1 MPIQSLGIFDR
12 VFDWVVDKIFSPIID
27 WLSKILNSIFEWIL
41 NTIVI
46 PLLKP
51 VFDFLW
57 NIVIANIADLF
68 YTFIYTGYCKML
80 WLLDQLQSGFDVLI
94 GLKDVT
100 YTSAD
105 TGVKTQS
112 TLLQYFMNNEIIRNA
127 VISITFIALA
137 LSVIFAIYAVM
148 RSTLDFDFEGK
159 RPVGRVLNSVAKTM
173 IAFLLVPVI
182 AVFGVSLASIVLK
195 QTCTAI
201 SGGDASLGKWVLAI
215 SSIDAGRGNP
225 PTPFTNPSTGLVNEP
240 WASLVGG
247 ETDYITFGLKIHVSQ
262 IDYLLGYASII
273 FMSIV
278 MIMCLFTFIKRIFDI
293 MIMYITSPYFVS
305 TIVLDDGEKFKRWR
319 ENFIARVLVGFGSV
333 IGMRIF
339 LMMVPVIMNDQL
351 KIFDSVAGNIT
362 GGYVIRLVF
371 ILGGMFAVYKSSTL
385 LTGIISANVAA
396 EENMNNAMVGGL
408 LMAGAKKGGSFLWSK
423 GKAAFGE
430 FSKKSKAG
438 GSGGAN
444 GGAGGSSNK
453 FSGGS
458 GMNPGKGNFPQN
470 SLSEQQKKQKFG
482 AAVAGATG
490 KHDNLDTSDYAPLYG
505 ENKDKSYL
513 KDGAQVKDKQKG
525 KDSFDDALG
534 DIHKLYEPRQKNTL
548 SDKEYDDTLSSVSEL
563 FSEGGLGSSNKA
575 DDDMYDGISN
585 LFNEGDNAY
594 SNNNDNDPYDGLS
607 NLFNEN
613 SDNGTS
619 AQDIVK
625 PANPLES
632 ARHTSSSASGTSSSS
647 GSSGS
652 AQYTGGSSSGSS
664 GSAQYTGGSSS
675 GSSGSAHYTGGSSSG
690 SSGSAHYSGGSS
702 SGSSGS
708 AQYTGGSSSSHSGSA
723 QYTGGSS
730 SSHSDSAQY
739 SGGSSS
745 GNSGSS
751 QYTGGTGSVDSTFK
765 SAANDP
771 LINPESKIASSV
783 SSASGS
789 ARPVDTAFS
798 SATSDPLKNTSQ
810 NSARPVDTKFT
821 PASDDPLLRPRN
833 NHKNDSGKF

>member
-12 VFDWVVDKIFSPIID
+12 VFDWVCNKIFNPIIE

-80 WLLDQLQSGFDVLI
+80 WLLDQLQNGFDVLI

-100 YTSAD
+100 YTSAE
-105 TGVKTQS
+105 TGAKTQS

-127 VISITFIALA
+127 LISITFIALA
-137 LSVIFAIYAVM
+137 LSIIFSIYAIM

-159 RPVGRVLNSVAKTM
+159 RPVGRVLNSVAKMM
-173 IAFLLVPVI
+173 IAFLIVPVI

-201 SGGDASLGKWVLAI
+201 SGSDASLGKWVLAI

-225 PTPFTNPSTGLVNEP
+225 PASFNDPNTGLVAEP
-240 WASLVGG
+240 WASLVAG
-247 ETDYITFGLKIHVSQ
+247 ETNYLSFATQIHISRIDYI
-262 IDYLLGYASII
+262 LGYASII

-293 MIMYITSPYFVS
+293 IIMYITSPYFVS

-362 GGYVIRLVF
+362 GGYVIKLVF

-408 LMAGAKKGGSFLWSK
+408 LMAGAKKGGNFLWSK
-423 GKAAFGE
+423 GKAALGGL
-430 FSKKSKAG
+430 SKSSKSGAASG
-438 GSGGAN
+438 AGSGKGGTGGT

-453 FSGGS
+453 FSGG
-458 GMNPGKGNFPQN
+458 GMSAGKFN
-470 SLSEQQKKQKFG
+470 S
-482 AAVAGATG
+482 A
-490 KHDNLDTSDYAPLYG
+490 NLDKVLG
-505 ENKDKSYL
+505 L
-513 KDGAQVKDKQKG
+513 KDGQIKDDYIAKNNQENELQPLSQIKG
-525 KDSFDDALG
+525 LKNPDIDDDYLSNDKSAGNADTTGIKTVNDSKGIDKFEMASDAIKKNGEFVDSGLVNNPVFD
-534 DIHKLYEPRQKNTL
+534 L
-548 SDKEYDDTLSSVSEL
+548 SDNLIDNDYNSDSDDEKSPHYDGDLSDSILSDYSVSDTDGTAK
-563 FSEGGLGSSNKA
+563 FIDNNISDISSLIS
-575 DDDMYDGISN
+575 DDNYRPAAEAEDKRDSDEIAERYAARAKRM
-585 LFNEGDNAY
+585 AAR
-594 SNNNDNDPYDGLS
+594 NN
-607 NLFNEN
+607 
-613 SDNGTS
+613 
-619 AQDIVK
+619 
-625 PANPLES
+625 
-632 ARHTSSSASGTSSSS
+632 SSA
-647 GSSGS
+647 
-652 AQYTGGSSSGSS
+652 
-664 GSAQYTGGSSS
+664 
-675 GSSGSAHYTGGSSSG
+675 
-690 SSGSAHYSGGSS
+690 
-702 SGSSGS
+702 
-708 AQYTGGSSSSHSGSA
+708 
-723 QYTGGSS
+723 
-730 SSHSDSAQY
+730 
-739 SGGSSS
+739 
-745 GNSGSS
+745 
-751 QYTGGTGSVDSTFK
+751 V
-765 SAANDP
+765 NDP

-783 SSASGS
+783 SSSGS

-798 SATSDPLKNTSQ
+798 SASSDPLKNSSQ

-821 PASDDPLLRPRN
+821 PTSDDPLLRPRN

>member
-12 VFDWVVDKIFSPIID
+12 VFDWVVDKIFSPIIG

-100 YTSAD
+100 YTSAE

-159 RPVGRVLNSVAKTM
+159 RPVGRVLNSVAKMM

-225 PTPFTNPSTGLVNEP
+225 PTPFTNPNTGLVNEP

-278 MIMCLFTFIKRIFDI
+278 MIMCLFTFIKRIFDV

-408 LMAGAKKGGSFLWSK
+408 LMAGAKKGGSFLWGK
-423 GKAAFGE
+423 GKAAFGGL
-430 FSKKSKAG
+430 SKGSKAG
-438 GSGGAN
+438 GTGGAGGAKGGT

-453 FSGGS
+453 FSGGT
-458 GMNPGKGNFPQN
+458 GMSAGKFN
-470 SLSEQQKKQKFG
+470 SAKL
-482 AAVAGATG
+482 
-490 KHDNLDTSDYAPLYG
+490 DNVLG
-505 ENKDKSYL
+505 L
-513 KDGAQVKDKQKG
+513 KDGQIKDDYIAKNDKENELQPLSQIKG
-525 KDSFDDALG
+525 LENLDIDDDYLSNDKSAGNADTTGIKTVNDSKGIDKFEMASDAIKKDGEFVDSGLVNNPVFD
-534 DIHKLYEPRQKNTL
+534 L
-548 SDKEYDDTLSSVSEL
+548 SDNLIDNDYSSDSDDEKSPHYDGDLSDSILSDYSVPDTEGTAKFIDDNASDISSLINSDYSNPETDETAKFIDNSVSDI
-563 FSEGGLGSSNKA
+563 GSL
-575 DDDMYDGISN
+575 I
-585 LFNEGDNAY
+585 
-594 SNNNDNDPYDGLS
+594 
-607 NLFNEN
+607 N
-613 SDNGTS
+613 SDYSVPDTEGTAKFIDNS
-619 AQDIVK
+619 VSDISSLISDENYRPTAEAEDK
-625 PANPLES
+625 RDSDEIAERYA
-632 ARHTSSSASGTSSSS
+632 ARAKRMAARN
-647 GSSGS
+647 SGS
-652 AQYTGGSSSGSS
+652 AQY
-664 GSAQYTGGSSS
+664 SA
-675 GSSGSAHYTGGSSSG
+675 GSSSG
-690 SSGSAHYSGGSS
+690 SSGSAHYSGG
-702 SGSSGS
+702 
-708 AQYTGGSSSSHSGSA
+708 
-723 QYTGGSS
+723 
-730 SSHSDSAQY
+730 
-739 SGGSSS
+739 
-745 GNSGSS
+745 
-751 QYTGGTGSVDSTFK
+751 TGSVNSTFT

-771 LINPESKIASSV
+771 LINPESTIASSV

-789 ARPVDTAFS
+789 SRPTDTAFS
-798 SATSDPLKNTSQ
+798 SAANDPLKNPSQ

>member
-12 VFDWVVDKIFSPIID
+12 VFDWVCNKIFNPIIE

-80 WLLDQLQSGFDVLI
+80 WLLDQLQNGFDVLI

-100 YTSAD
+100 YTSAE
-105 TGVKTQS
+105 TGAKTQS

-127 VISITFIALA
+127 LISITFIALA
-137 LSVIFAIYAVM
+137 LSIIFSIYAIM

-159 RPVGRVLNSVAKTM
+159 RPVGRVLNSVAKMM
-173 IAFLLVPVI
+173 IAFLIVPVI

-225 PTPFTNPSTGLVNEP
+225 PASFNDPNTGLVAEP
-240 WASLVGG
+240 WASLVAG
-247 ETDYITFGLKIHVSQ
+247 ETNYLSFATQIHISRIDYI
-262 IDYLLGYASII
+262 LGYASII

-293 MIMYITSPYFVS
+293 IIMYITSPYFVS

-362 GGYVIRLVF
+362 GGYVIKLVF

-408 LMAGAKKGGSFLWSK
+408 LMAGAKKGGNFLWSK
-423 GKAAFGE
+423 GKAALGGL
-430 FSKKSKAG
+430 SKNSKSGAASG
-438 GSGGAN
+438 AGSGKGGTGGT

-453 FSGGS
+453 FSGGGT
-458 GMNPGKGNFPQN
+458 GMSAGKFN
-470 SLSEQQKKQKFG
+470 S
-482 AAVAGATG
+482 A
-490 KHDNLDTSDYAPLYG
+490 NLDKVLG
-505 ENKDKSYL
+505 L
-513 KDGAQVKDKQKG
+513 KDGQIKDDYIAKNDKENELQPLSQIKG
-525 KDSFDDALG
+525 LENLDIDDDYLSNDKSAGNADTTGIKTVNDSKGIDKFEMASDAIKKNGEFVDSGLVNNPAFD
-534 DIHKLYEPRQKNTL
+534 L
-548 SDKEYDDTLSSVSEL
+548 SDDLIDNDYSSDSDDEKSQH
-563 FSEGGLGSSNKA
+563 
-575 DDDMYDGISN
+575 YDGDLSDSILS
-585 LFNEGDNAY
+585 DY
-594 SNNNDNDPYDGLS
+594 SNPETDGTAKFIDNNISDISSLISDDNYRPAAEAEDKRD
-607 NLFNEN
+607 
-613 SDNGTS
+613 SDEI
-619 AQDIVK
+619 AERY
-625 PANPLES
+625 A
-632 ARHTSSSASGTSSSS
+632 ARAKRMAARNNSSA
-647 GSSGS
+647 
-652 AQYTGGSSSGSS
+652 
-664 GSAQYTGGSSS
+664 
-675 GSSGSAHYTGGSSSG
+675 
-690 SSGSAHYSGGSS
+690 
-702 SGSSGS
+702 
-708 AQYTGGSSSSHSGSA
+708 
-723 QYTGGSS
+723 
-730 SSHSDSAQY
+730 
-739 SGGSSS
+739 
-745 GNSGSS
+745 
-751 QYTGGTGSVDSTFK
+751 V
-765 SAANDP
+765 NDP

-783 SSASGS
+783 SSSG
-789 ARPVDTAFS
+789 
-798 SATSDPLKNTSQ
+798 
-810 NSARPVDTKFT
+810 SARPVDTKFT

>member
-12 VFDWVVDKIFSPIID
+12 VFDWVVSKIFNPIIE

-80 WLLDQLQSGFDVLI
+80 WLLDQLQNGFDVLI

-100 YTSAD
+100 YTSAE
-105 TGVKTQS
+105 TGAKTQS

-127 VISITFIALA
+127 LISITFIALA
-137 LSVIFAIYAVM
+137 LSIIFSIYAIM

-159 RPVGRVLNSVAKTM
+159 RPVGRVLNSVVKMM
-173 IAFLLVPVI
+173 IAFLIVPVI

-225 PTPFTNPSTGLVNEP
+225 PASFNDPNTGLVAEP
-240 WASLVGG
+240 WASLVAG
-247 ETDYITFGLKIHVSQ
+247 ETNYLSFATQIHISRIDYI
-262 IDYLLGYASII
+262 LGYASII

-293 MIMYITSPYFVS
+293 IIMYITSPYFVS

-362 GGYVIRLVF
+362 GGYVIKLVF

-408 LMAGAKKGGSFLWSK
+408 LMAGAKKGGNFLWSK
-423 GKAAFGE
+423 GKAAFGGL
-430 FSKKSKAG
+430 SKNSKSGAASG
-438 GSGGAN
+438 AGSGKGSGK
-444 GGAGGSSNK
+444 GGTGGSSNK
-453 FSGGS
+453 FSGGT
-458 GMNPGKGNFPQN
+458 GMSAGKFN
-470 SLSEQQKKQKFG
+470 SANAGKFNS
-482 AAVAGATG
+482 A
-490 KHDNLDTSDYAPLYG
+490 KLDNVLG
-505 ENKDKSYL
+505 L
-513 KDGAQVKDKQKG
+513 KDGQIKDDYIAKNDQENELQPLSQIKG
-525 KDSFDDALG
+525 LENLDIDDDYLSNDKSAGNADTTGIKTVNDSKGIDKFEMASDAIKKDGEFVDSGLVNNPIFD
-534 DIHKLYEPRQKNTL
+534 L
-548 SDKEYDDTLSSVSEL
+548 SDSLIDNDYSSDSDDEKSPHYDGDLSDSILSDYSVPDTDGTAKFLDDNASDLSSLINSDYSNPETDDTAKFIDNSVSDLSSL
-563 FSEGGLGSSNKA
+563 
-575 DDDMYDGISN
+575 I
-585 LFNEGDNAY
+585 
-594 SNNNDNDPYDGLS
+594 
-607 NLFNEN
+607 N
-613 SDNGTS
+613 SDYSVSDTDGTAKFIDNS
-619 AQDIVK
+619 VSDLSSLISDDNYRPTAAAEDKRDSDEI
-625 PANPLES
+625 AERYA
-632 ARHTSSSASGTSSSS
+632 ARAKRMAARNNSSA
-647 GSSGS
+647 
-652 AQYTGGSSSGSS
+652 
-664 GSAQYTGGSSS
+664 
-675 GSSGSAHYTGGSSSG
+675 
-690 SSGSAHYSGGSS
+690 
-702 SGSSGS
+702 
-708 AQYTGGSSSSHSGSA
+708 
-723 QYTGGSS
+723 
-730 SSHSDSAQY
+730 
-739 SGGSSS
+739 
-745 GNSGSS
+745 
-751 QYTGGTGSVDSTFK
+751 V
-765 SAANDP
+765 NDP

-783 SSASGS
+783 SSSGS

-798 SATSDPLKNTSQ
+798 SASSDPLKNPSQ

-833 NHKNDSGKF
+833 NHKNDSEKF

>member
-159 RPVGRVLNSVAKTM
+159 RPVGRVLNSVAKMM

-182 AVFGVSLASIVLK
+182 SVFGISLASIVLK

-225 PTPFTNPSTGLVNEP
+225 PTPFTNPNTGLVNEP

-247 ETDYITFGLKIHVSQ
+247 ETDYISFGLQIHASQ

-293 MIMYITSPYFVS
+293 IIMYITSPYFVS

-408 LMAGAKKGGSFLWSK
+408 LMAGAKKGGNFLWSK
-423 GKAAFGE
+423 GKAAFGGL
-430 FSKKSKAG
+430 SKGSKAG
-438 GSGGAN
+438 GAGGAKGGT

-453 FSGGS
+453 FSGGT
-458 GMNPGKGNFPQN
+458 GMSAGKFN
-470 SLSEQQKKQKFG
+470 SAK
-482 AAVAGATG
+482 
-490 KHDNLDTSDYAPLYG
+490 LDKVLG
-505 ENKDKSYL
+505 L
-513 KDGAQVKDKQKG
+513 KDGQIKDDYIAKNDKG
-525 KDSFDDALG
+525 NELQPLSQIKGLENLDIDDNYLSNDKSAGNADTTGIKTVNDSKGIDKFEMASDAIKKNGEFVDSGLVNNPVFD
-534 DIHKLYEPRQKNTL
+534 L
-548 SDKEYDDTLSSVSEL
+548 SDDLINNDYSSDSDDEKSPHYDGDLSDSILSDYSVPDTDGTAKFIDDNASDLSSLINS
-563 FSEGGLGSSNKA
+563 
-575 DDDMYDGISN
+575 D
-585 LFNEGDNAY
+585 Y
-594 SNNNDNDPYDGLS
+594 SNPETDGTAKFIDNSVSDLS
-607 NLFNEN
+607 SRI
-613 SDNGTS
+613 SDDNYRPTAEAEDKRDS
-619 AQDIVK
+619 DEIAERY
-625 PANPLES
+625 A
-632 ARHTSSSASGTSSSS
+632 ARAKRMAARN
-647 GSSGS
+647 SGS
-652 AQYTGGSSSGSS
+652 AQYSAGSSSGSS
-664 GSAQYTGGSSS
+664 GSAQYS
-675 GSSGSAHYTGGSSSG
+675 
-690 SSGSAHYSGGSS
+690 
-702 SGSSGS
+702 
-708 AQYTGGSSSSHSGSA
+708 
-723 QYTGGSS
+723 
-730 SSHSDSAQY
+730 
-739 SGGSSS
+739 
-745 GNSGSS
+745 
-751 QYTGGTGSVDSTFK
+751 GGTGSVNSTFT

-789 ARPVDTAFS
+789 ARPTDTAFS
-798 SATSDPLKNTSQ
+798 SAANDPLINPSQ
-810 NSARPVDTKFT
+810 NSARPTDTKFT

>member
-12 VFDWVVDKIFSPIID
+12 VFDWVCNKIFNPIIE

-80 WLLDQLQSGFDVLI
+80 WLLDQLQNGFDVLI

-100 YTSAD
+100 YTSAE
-105 TGVKTQS
+105 TGAKTQS

-127 VISITFIALA
+127 LISITFIALA
-137 LSVIFAIYAVM
+137 LSIIFSIYAIM

-159 RPVGRVLNSVAKTM
+159 RPVGRVLNSVAKMM
-173 IAFLLVPVI
+173 IAFLIVPVI

-225 PTPFTNPSTGLVNEP
+225 PASFNDPNTGLVAEP
-240 WASLVGG
+240 WASLVAG
-247 ETDYITFGLKIHVSQ
+247 ETNYLSFATQIHISRIDYI
-262 IDYLLGYASII
+262 LGYASII

-293 MIMYITSPYFVS
+293 IIMYITSPYFVS

-362 GGYVIRLVF
+362 GGYVIKLVF

-396 EENMNNAMVGGL
+396 EENMNNALVGGL
-408 LMAGAKKGGSFLWSK
+408 LMAGAKKGGNFLWSK
-423 GKAAFGE
+423 GKAALGGL
-430 FSKKSKAG
+430 SKSSKSGAASG
-438 GSGGAN
+438 AGSGKGGT

-453 FSGGS
+453 FSGG
-458 GMNPGKGNFPQN
+458 GMSAGKFN
-470 SLSEQQKKQKFG
+470 S
-482 AAVAGATG
+482 A
-490 KHDNLDTSDYAPLYG
+490 NSDKVLG
-505 ENKDKSYL
+505 L
-513 KDGAQVKDKQKG
+513 KDGQIKDDYIAKNNQENELQPLSQIKG
-525 KDSFDDALG
+525 LKNPDIDDDYLSNDKSAGNADTTGIKTVNDSKGIDKFEMASGAIKKNGEFVDSGLVNNPVFD
-534 DIHKLYEPRQKNTL
+534 L
-548 SDKEYDDTLSSVSEL
+548 SDNLIDNDYNSDSDDEKSQHYDGDLSDSILSDYSVSDTDGTAK
-563 FSEGGLGSSNKA
+563 FIDNNISDISSLIS
-575 DDDMYDGISN
+575 DDNYRPAAEAEDKRDSDEIAERYAARAKRM
-585 LFNEGDNAY
+585 AAR
-594 SNNNDNDPYDGLS
+594 NN
-607 NLFNEN
+607 
-613 SDNGTS
+613 
-619 AQDIVK
+619 
-625 PANPLES
+625 
-632 ARHTSSSASGTSSSS
+632 SSA
-647 GSSGS
+647 
-652 AQYTGGSSSGSS
+652 
-664 GSAQYTGGSSS
+664 
-675 GSSGSAHYTGGSSSG
+675 
-690 SSGSAHYSGGSS
+690 
-702 SGSSGS
+702 
-708 AQYTGGSSSSHSGSA
+708 
-723 QYTGGSS
+723 
-730 SSHSDSAQY
+730 
-739 SGGSSS
+739 
-745 GNSGSS
+745 
-751 QYTGGTGSVDSTFK
+751 V
-765 SAANDP
+765 NDP

-783 SSASGS
+783 SSSGS

-798 SATSDPLKNTSQ
+798 SASSDPLKNSSQ

-821 PASDDPLLRPRN
+821 PTSDDPLLRPRN

>member
-12 VFDWVVDKIFSPIID
+12 VFDWVCNKIFNPIIE

-80 WLLDQLQSGFDVLI
+80 WLLDQLQNGFDVLI

-100 YTSAD
+100 YTSAE
-105 TGVKTQS
+105 TGAKTQS

-127 VISITFIALA
+127 LISITFIALA
-137 LSVIFAIYAVM
+137 LSIIFSIYAIM

-159 RPVGRVLNSVAKTM
+159 RPVGRVLNSVAKMM
-173 IAFLLVPVI
+173 IAFLIVPVI

-195 QTCTAI
+195 QTCAAI

-225 PTPFTNPSTGLVNEP
+225 PASFNDPNTGLVAEP
-240 WASLVGG
+240 WASLVAG
-247 ETDYITFGLKIHVSQ
+247 ETNYLSFATQIHISRIDYI
-262 IDYLLGYASII
+262 LGYASII

-293 MIMYITSPYFVS
+293 IIMYITSPYFVS

-362 GGYVIRLVF
+362 GGYVIKLVF

-408 LMAGAKKGGSFLWSK
+408 LMAGAKKGGNFLWSK
-423 GKAAFGE
+423 GKAALGGL
-430 FSKKSKAG
+430 SKSSKSGAASG
-438 GSGGAN
+438 AGSGKGGTGGA

-453 FSGGS
+453 FSGGT
-458 GMNPGKGNFPQN
+458 GMSAGKFN
-470 SLSEQQKKQKFG
+470 S
-482 AAVAGATG
+482 A
-490 KHDNLDTSDYAPLYG
+490 NLDKVLG
-505 ENKDKSYL
+505 L
-513 KDGAQVKDKQKG
+513 KDGQIKDDYIAKNDKENELQPLSQIKG
-525 KDSFDDALG
+525 LENLDIDDDYLSNDKSAGNADTTGIKTVNDSKGIDKFEMASDAIKKDGEFVDSGLVNNPAFD
-534 DIHKLYEPRQKNTL
+534 L
-548 SDKEYDDTLSSVSEL
+548 SDDLIDNDYSSDSDDEKSQHYDGDLSDSILSDYSNPETDDTAKFIDNSVSDLGSLINSDYSVSDTDGTAKFIDNSVSDLSSLIS
-563 FSEGGLGSSNKA
+563 
-575 DDDMYDGISN
+575 DDNYRPAAEAEDKRD
-585 LFNEGDNAY
+585 
-594 SNNNDNDPYDGLS
+594 
-607 NLFNEN
+607 
-613 SDNGTS
+613 SDEI
-619 AQDIVK
+619 AERY
-625 PANPLES
+625 A
-632 ARHTSSSASGTSSSS
+632 ARAKRMAARNSSSA
-647 GSSGS
+647 
-652 AQYTGGSSSGSS
+652 
-664 GSAQYTGGSSS
+664 
-675 GSSGSAHYTGGSSSG
+675 
-690 SSGSAHYSGGSS
+690 
-702 SGSSGS
+702 
-708 AQYTGGSSSSHSGSA
+708 
-723 QYTGGSS
+723 
-730 SSHSDSAQY
+730 
-739 SGGSSS
+739 
-745 GNSGSS
+745 
-751 QYTGGTGSVDSTFK
+751 V
-765 SAANDP
+765 NDP

-783 SSASGS
+783 SSSG
-789 ARPVDTAFS
+789 
-798 SATSDPLKNTSQ
+798 
-810 NSARPVDTKFT
+810 SARPVDTKFT
-821 PASDDPLLRPRN
+821 PTSDDPLLRPRN
-833 NHKNDSGKF
+833 NHKNDSEKF

>member
-159 RPVGRVLNSVAKTM
+159 RPVGRVLNSVAKMM

-182 AVFGVSLASIVLK
+182 SVFGISLASIVLK

-225 PTPFTNPSTGLVNEP
+225 PTPFTNPNTGLVNEP

-247 ETDYITFGLKIHVSQ
+247 ETDYISFGLQIHASQ

-408 LMAGAKKGGSFLWSK
+408 LMAGAKKGGNFLWSK
-423 GKAAFGE
+423 GKAAFGGL
-430 FSKKSKAG
+430 SKGSKAG
-438 GSGGAN
+438 GAGGAKGGGT

-453 FSGGS
+453 FTGG
-458 GMNPGKGNFPQN
+458 GMSAGKFN
-470 SLSEQQKKQKFG
+470 S
-482 AAVAGATG
+482 A
-490 KHDNLDTSDYAPLYG
+490 NLDKVLG
-505 ENKDKSYL
+505 L
-513 KDGAQVKDKQKG
+513 KDGQIKDDYIAKNDKG
-525 KDSFDDALG
+525 NELQPLSQIKGLENLDIDDNYLSNDKSAGNADTTGIKTVNDSKGIDKFEMASDA
-534 DIHKLYEPRQKNTL
+534 IKKNGEFVDSGLVNNPVLDL
-548 SDKEYDDTLSSVSEL
+548 SDDLINNDYSSDSDDEKSPHYDGDLSDSILSDYSVPDTDGTAKFIDDNASDLSSLINS
-563 FSEGGLGSSNKA
+563 
-575 DDDMYDGISN
+575 D
-585 LFNEGDNAY
+585 Y
-594 SNNNDNDPYDGLS
+594 SNPETDETAKFIDNSVSDLS
-607 NLFNEN
+607 SLIN
-613 SDNGTS
+613 SDYSVSDTDGTAKFIDNNVS
-619 AQDIVK
+619 DISSLISDDNYR
-625 PANPLES
+625 PAAEAEDKRDS
-632 ARHTSSSASGTSSSS
+632 DEIAERYAARAKRMAARNNSSA
-647 GSSGS
+647 
-652 AQYTGGSSSGSS
+652 
-664 GSAQYTGGSSS
+664 
-675 GSSGSAHYTGGSSSG
+675 
-690 SSGSAHYSGGSS
+690 
-702 SGSSGS
+702 
-708 AQYTGGSSSSHSGSA
+708 
-723 QYTGGSS
+723 
-730 SSHSDSAQY
+730 
-739 SGGSSS
+739 
-745 GNSGSS
+745 
-751 QYTGGTGSVDSTFK
+751 V
-765 SAANDP
+765 NDP
-771 LINPESKIASSV
+771 LINPESTIASSV

-789 ARPVDTAFS
+789 ARPT
-798 SATSDPLKNTSQ
+798 
-810 NSARPVDTKFT
+810 DTKFT

>member
-12 VFDWVVDKIFSPIID
+12 VFDWVCNKIFNPIIE

-80 WLLDQLQSGFDVLI
+80 WLLDQLQNGFDVLI

-100 YTSAD
+100 YTSAE
-105 TGVKTQS
+105 TGAKTQS

-127 VISITFIALA
+127 LISITFIALA
-137 LSVIFAIYAVM
+137 LSIIFSIYAIM

-159 RPVGRVLNSVAKTM
+159 RPVGRVLNSVAKMM
-173 IAFLLVPVI
+173 IAFLIVPVI

-225 PTPFTNPSTGLVNEP
+225 PASFNDPNTGLVAEP
-240 WASLVGG
+240 WASLVAG
-247 ETDYITFGLKIHVSQ
+247 ETNYLSFATQIHISRIDYI
-262 IDYLLGYASII
+262 LGYASII

-293 MIMYITSPYFVS
+293 IIMYITSPYFVS

-362 GGYVIRLVF
+362 GGYVIKLVF

-408 LMAGAKKGGSFLWSK
+408 LMAGAKKGGNFLWSK
-423 GKAAFGE
+423 GKAALGGL
-430 FSKKSKAG
+430 SKNSKSGAASG
-438 GSGGAN
+438 AGSGKGGTGGT

-453 FSGGS
+453 FSGGT
-458 GMNPGKGNFPQN
+458 GMSAGKFN
-470 SLSEQQKKQKFG
+470 S
-482 AAVAGATG
+482 A
-490 KHDNLDTSDYAPLYG
+490 NLDKVLG
-505 ENKDKSYL
+505 L
-513 KDGAQVKDKQKG
+513 KDGQIKDDYIAKNDKENELQPLSQIKG
-525 KDSFDDALG
+525 LENLDIDDDYLSNDKSAGNADTTGIKTVNDSKGIDKFEMASDAIKKNGEFVDSGLVNNPAFD
-534 DIHKLYEPRQKNTL
+534 L
-548 SDKEYDDTLSSVSEL
+548 SDNLIDNDYSSDSDDEKSSHYDGDLSDSILSDYSNPETDDTAKFIDNNISDISSLINSDYSVSDTDGTAKFIDNSVSDLSSLIS
-563 FSEGGLGSSNKA
+563 
-575 DDDMYDGISN
+575 DDNYRPAAEAEDKRDSDEIAERYAARAKRM
-585 LFNEGDNAY
+585 AAR
-594 SNNNDNDPYDGLS
+594 NN
-607 NLFNEN
+607 
-613 SDNGTS
+613 
-619 AQDIVK
+619 
-625 PANPLES
+625 
-632 ARHTSSSASGTSSSS
+632 SSA
-647 GSSGS
+647 
-652 AQYTGGSSSGSS
+652 
-664 GSAQYTGGSSS
+664 
-675 GSSGSAHYTGGSSSG
+675 
-690 SSGSAHYSGGSS
+690 
-702 SGSSGS
+702 
-708 AQYTGGSSSSHSGSA
+708 
-723 QYTGGSS
+723 
-730 SSHSDSAQY
+730 
-739 SGGSSS
+739 
-745 GNSGSS
+745 
-751 QYTGGTGSVDSTFK
+751 V
-765 SAANDP
+765 NDP

-783 SSASGS
+783 SSSG
-789 ARPVDTAFS
+789 
-798 SATSDPLKNTSQ
+798 
-810 NSARPVDTKFT
+810 SARPVDTKFT
-821 PASDDPLLRPRN
+821 PTSDDPLLRPRN
-833 NHKNDSGKF
+833 NHKNDSEKF

>member
-12 VFDWVVDKIFSPIID
+12 VFDWVVNKIFNPIIE

-80 WLLDQLQSGFDVLI
+80 WLLDQLQNGFDVLI

-100 YTSAD
+100 YTSAE
-105 TGVKTQS
+105 TGEKTQS

-127 VISITFIALA
+127 LVSITFIALA
-137 LSVIFAIYAVM
+137 LSIIFSIYAIM

-159 RPVGRVLNSVAKTM
+159 RPVGRVLNSVAKMM
-173 IAFLLVPVI
+173 IAFLIVPVI

-225 PTPFTNPSTGLVNEP
+225 PASFNDPNTGLVAEP
-240 WASLVGG
+240 WASLVAG
-247 ETDYITFGLKIHVSQ
+247 ETNYLSFATQIHISRIDYI
-262 IDYLLGYASII
+262 LGYASII

-293 MIMYITSPYFVS
+293 IIMYITSPYFVS

-408 LMAGAKKGGSFLWSK
+408 LMAGAKKGGNFLWSK
-423 GKAAFGE
+423 GKAAFGGL
-430 FSKKSKAG
+430 SKKSKAG
-438 GSGGAN
+438 AASGAGSGT

-453 FSGGS
+453 FSGGT
-458 GMNPGKGNFPQN
+458 GMSPGKGNFPQN
-470 SLSEQQKKQKFG
+470 SSSEQQKKQKFG
-482 AAVAGATG
+482 GAVAGATG
-490 KHDNLDTSDYAPLYG
+490 KHNSLDTSDYAPLYD
-505 ENKDKSYL
+505 ENKDKSYI
-513 KDGAQVKDKQKG
+513 KDGAAVKDKQKG
-525 KDSFDDALG
+525 GENFDDILG
-534 DIHKLYEPRQKNTL
+534 DVHKLYEPRQKNTL
-548 SDKEYDDTLSSVSEL
+548 SDKEHDDTLSSVKDL

-575 DDDMYDGISN
+575 DDDMYDGVSN
-585 LFNEGDNAY
+585 LFKDEGDNPFDNIA
-594 SNNNDNDPYDGLS
+594 NNIGDDSGDSAGNLFNDSGNSGGDSYDGLS
-607 NLFNEN
+607 DLFNEDGN
-613 SDNGTS
+613 SGTS

-625 PANPLES
+625 SVDPIEA
-632 ARHTSSSASGTSSSS
+632 ARNTSSGASGTSHSGGNS
-647 GSSGS
+647 GSS
-652 AQYTGGSSSGSS
+652 QYTGGSSSV
-664 GSAQYTGGSSS
+664 
-675 GSSGSAHYTGGSSSG
+675 SSGSAHYTGGSSSG
-690 SSGSAHYSGGSS
+690 NSGSSQYTGGSS
-702 SGSSGS
+702 
-708 AQYTGGSSSSHSGSA
+708 QYTGGSSSGNSGSS
-723 QYTGGSS
+723 QYT
-730 SSHSDSAQY
+730 
-739 SGGSSS
+739 GGSSS

-751 QYTGGTGSVDSTFK
+751 QYTGGTGAVDSTFK
-765 SAANDP
+765 SAVNDP

-783 SSASGS
+783 SSSGS

-798 SATSDPLKNTSQ
+798 SASSDPLKNPSQ

-821 PASDDPLLRPRN
+821 PTSDDPLLRPRN